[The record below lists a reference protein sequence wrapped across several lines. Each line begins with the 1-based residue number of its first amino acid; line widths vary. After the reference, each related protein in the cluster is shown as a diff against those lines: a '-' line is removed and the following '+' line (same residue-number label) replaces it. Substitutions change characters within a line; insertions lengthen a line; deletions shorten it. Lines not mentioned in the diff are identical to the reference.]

1 MQRVL
6 PDNFQNLAILV
17 EALPLNE
24 WAPAYPFSGIV
35 INVNIATRA
44 HRDRADEE
52 VCMVITISQCEG
64 GALVLHESGLVVESR
79 NRNCVGFPSVTQT
92 HYNLDFNGLRASVV
106 LHTDKDLQRWFKDMN
121 GWIDNIYFKGR

>member
-6 PDNFQNLAILV
+6 PDNFQNLSILV

-44 HRDRADEE
+44 HRDQGDAE
-52 VCMVITISQCEG
+52 VCLVITISQCEG
-64 GALVLHESGLVVESR
+64 GALVLHESGIVVQSS
-79 NRNCVGFPSVTQT
+79 NGDCVGLPSVTQT
-92 HYNLDFNGLRASVV
+92 HYNLDFIGLRASLV

-121 GWIDNIYFKGR
+121 GWVDNLYFSSR

>member
-79 NRNCVGFPSVTQT
+79 NGDCVGFPSVTQT
-92 HYNLDFNGLRASVV
+92 HYNLDFTGLRASMV

-121 GWIDNIYFKGR
+121 G